1 MRKGHISVNVLGSV
15 ADINFRNEAAIN
27 FAYFAFLCC
36 TIKKKKLQICYFF
49 YFTLLFLLS
58 VTNNVNYS

>member
-36 TIKKKKLQICYFF
+36 TIKKKI
-49 YFTLLFLLS
+49 TDLLFFLFYTFVLALS
-58 VTNNVNYS
+58 DK

>member
-36 TIKKKKLQICYFF
+36 TIKKKQICYFF

>member
-36 TIKKKKLQICYFF
+36 TMKKKNYRFVIFF
-49 YFTLLFLLS
+49 ILHFCS
-58 VTNNVNYS
+58 CSQ